1 MSKFLKLP
9 ITGES
14 APSVTIGIDTIATVE
29 RASSTSTQIHYSS
42 GSANEDIITLTHS
55 SVLGTELF
63 GMRDALQDAI
73 VNLHSSN
80 WRETIQT
87 LNLASVKTA
96 DGALMAIT
104 AIALS

>member
-9 ITGES
+9 ITGVS

-29 RASSTSTQIHYSS
+29 YASSTETQIHYSS
-42 GSANEDIITLTHS
+42 GSNGEDVITLTHS

-63 GMRDALQDAI
+63 GMRDAIQDAI

-87 LNLASVKTA
+87 LNLSSIRTA
-96 DGALMAIT
+96 DGSLMVIT